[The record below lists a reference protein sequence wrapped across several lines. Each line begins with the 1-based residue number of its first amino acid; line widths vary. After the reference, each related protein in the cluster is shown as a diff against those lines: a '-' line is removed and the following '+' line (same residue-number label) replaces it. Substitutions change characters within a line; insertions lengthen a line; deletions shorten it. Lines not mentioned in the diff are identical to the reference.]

1 MKVIKCILLVG
12 FMKDYLVMCSTD
24 HDQAVDREMFDLN
37 SSEPQIKHLSKMK
50 AGSIMGKVSQVQ
62 NDDGGHESRL
72 FLYDMD
78 PVMPPYDNV
87 YDDLVLKVPLMDKFV
102 SEEDDEDEN
111 GTNINQSDQIKD
123 ELHDSQSNEETKQ
136 EASEGVDTDG
146 VPSDIPLNYD
156 DTTNGAE
163 PSMSEESQIYA
174 NEDTIENGDM
184 GNTEYIQEEMIHGPT
199 TIHEESLT
207 ADDTIQ
213 EEQSTAETITLDNI
227 HEIQEG
233 ESSNHQQISIE
244 VNGILE
250 AESIEAVEADRTK
263 DDLDDNDVQE
273 SILNDQENEVERET
287 IQTEHS
293 QEDETVI
300 VDSKHDIEENEAKE
314 ISNDNVMSNVD
325 SAESEEVTDSENSVS
340 SSDQSDISMVVDQSI
355 SIEDTKPMKDESP
368 EIEGPASDIVH
379 DSQSHPVENSSDA
392 QDGTILDSELS
403 EATHGHLNEMQQADI
418 LMSGVEEQDVP
429 IDQLDSHNTD
439 HEEEMPPFVEAEH
452 EIVNHSIVNDNAE
465 DDIEN
470 QIDAKKEAAIENETY
485 SKNESPAE
493 ESDIYEYDMESGA
506 KSALNNLANDDF
518 ISGLDDVDKFF
529 EEVDPPDELDVGA
542 SGLSMQDVL
551 VGQGVQI
558 IKTRILKG
566 IEQLKRISTEL
577 KIVVGRKWMTFK
589 EFLDDHFDI
598 NIDDIV
604 LSTIESFESVAEQ
617 YQNIS
622 EMASDKLSDLKDNL
636 EGPYEMAKTF
646 YDDELSDIVKKMKQA
661 LSKIGLLDDDYDEE
675 EDKGNG
681 FAFENFKIDSFDTE
695 EMQRQ
700 LDETRSKLM

>member
-1 MKVIKCILLVG
+1 
-12 FMKDYLVMCSTD
+12 
-24 HDQAVDREMFDLN
+24 
-37 SSEPQIKHLSKMK
+37 MK
-50 AGSIMGKVSQVQ
+50 AGSIMGKVSHVQ
-62 NDDGGHESRL
+62 NDEGGHEPRL

-87 YDDLVLKVPLMDKFV
+87 YDDLVLKVPLMDNFE
-102 SEEDDEDEN
+102 SEEDNEDER
-111 GTNINQSDQIKD
+111 GTNINQSDQIKEEFDDNQSD
-123 ELHDSQSNEETKQ
+123 EEINQETT
-136 EASEGVDTDG
+136 EGVDTDV
-146 VPSDIPLNYD
+146 VPSEIPLHYD

-174 NEDTIENGDM
+174 NEDTVENADM
-184 GNTEYIQEEMIHGPT
+184 GNIESIQEEMIHGST
-199 TIHEESLT
+199 TIHEESPT

-213 EEQSTAETITLDNI
+213 EEQSTAETITSNTV

-233 ESSNHQQISIE
+233 GSSKNQQISIE
-244 VNGILE
+244 ENEILQ
-250 AESIEAVEADRTK
+250 AESIEAVEANRTK
-263 DDLDDNDVQE
+263 DNLDDNNVQE
-273 SILNDQENEVERET
+273 SKLNDRENAVERET
-287 IQTEHS
+287 IQTERS
-293 QEDETVI
+293 QEDEAVI
-300 VDSKHDIEENEAKE
+300 VDSKHDIEEIEAEE
-314 ISNDNVMSNVD
+314 IPNYNIMSTVD
-325 SAESEEVTDSENSVS
+325 STESEEGADSENIVS
-340 SSDQSDISMVVDQSI
+340 SSDQSDISMAIDQSI
-355 SIEDTKPMKDESP
+355 SIEDTKPMKDEGP
-368 EIEGPASDIVH
+368 DIEGPASDIVH
-379 DSQSHPVENSSDA
+379 DSQSYTVENSSDA
-392 QDGTILDSELS
+392 QDGTILDDELTEVS
-403 EATHGHLNEMQQADI
+403 HEMQQSDI

-439 HEEEMPPFVEAEH
+439 HEEEMPTFVEPEH
-452 EIVNHSIVNDNAE
+452 EIVNHPIVNDNAE
-465 DDIEN
+465 EDDVEN
-470 QIDAKKEAAIENETY
+470 QIDAEKEAVLENETY
-485 SKNESPAE
+485 NKNESSAE
-493 ESDIYEYDMESGA
+493 ESDVYEYDIESGA
-506 KSALNNLANDDF
+506 KSAQNNLANDDF

-551 VGQGVQI
+551 IGQGVQI

-566 IEQLKRISTEL
+566 IEQLKRISTEV
-577 KIVVGRKWMTFK
+577 KVVVGRKWMTFK
-589 EFLDDHFDI
+589 EVLDDHFDI
-598 NIDDIV
+598 NIDHII

-622 EMASDKLSDLKDNL
+622 EIVKDKLSDLKDNL

-646 YDDELSDIVKKMKQA
+646 YDDELSGIVKKMKQA